1 MEKYKDPSL
10 PIEERVADLLSRM
23 TLDEKIRQTDQFYT
37 NDFSKK
43 TPEGRVE
50 EIRWDVLEESMQGM
64 SVGSVQFRSASPKIA
79 NELQRYAVE
88 RTRLG
93 IPFLFSEEALHGL
106 LDSHATCFPQ
116 QIGLAGTFEP
126 ELGRQMGHGI
136 AAEARACGVHETF
149 SPVMDLT
156 WDPRYGRAEEAFGED
171 TFLGGE
177 FAREIVK
184 GMQGEDLKRPDTVA
198 AEPKHYCGYG
208 TPVGGLNCAPAAMGR
223 HDVFAWALPVF
234 EQAFVEGGAWNT
246 MCSYTAIDG
255 QPVASDRELLT
266 DVLRGQ
272 YHMPG
277 FVRSDMTAVARLRGS
292 HYTAKDNND
301 AIRQGLE
308 AGVDLQLYDFTHE
321 EWTEGIRHLV
331 ESGEM
336 AEEVLD
342 QACGRVLKLKFAL
355 GLFENPYM
363 DESLHE
369 KTVNCEAHQEIA
381 LNIAR
386 KSICLLKNEK
396 KLLPLSDA
404 HKTIAV
410 VGPGANEPALGDYST
425 NYEASHMI
433 TVLDGIRQMAGED
446 RTVLYEKGCSYLG
459 EKVIPFHPGWFT
471 DENGERGLTA
481 RYYNNWDMSGE
492 PVVSRTDHMVNF
504 NWIYAKP
511 HPDVNADC
519 FSVVWTGKLK
529 PHEGFQGCIAVP
541 GQDSMRFYVDGK
553 LLIDAW
559 NQERGGHVADGRES
573 WHCPAGVSGDADC
586 REKISVS
593 GEYRARICVSRDSRR
608 ETVENA
614 DGYSDAAGKYD
625 AEDWLAGKQKKR
637 NSEVDAIGDSR
648 MADFTFESGREY
660 DIRLEFCN
668 DARGARVVLGYN
680 KGREDWHPALD
691 IVKKADIAVVCL
703 GDNGETSG
711 ENLDRTDLT
720 LPGKQQEFL
729 KEIAATGTPA
739 VLVLQNGRPLALT
752 WEEAHIP
759 AILECWF
766 PGEKGGRAVA
776 EVLFGKIA
784 PSGRLP
790 MSFPRAVGQVPCN
803 YNRLPGG
810 GWRYVEMDW
819 NPLYPFGYGLTYTH
833 FAYSDL
839 KVEGDGLSAAEVE
852 NGAEVKVS
860 FTVTNTGSCFG
871 EETAQLYLRDM
882 VSSTVKPKKALAGFE
897 KVALN
902 PGESRRVELAVGR
915 RQMRTLNQRFEWHV
929 EPGEFRVMVGDNSA
943 DILLKGRYEIKE
955 NEIAMRSQ

>member
-1 MEKYKDPSL
+1 MEKYRDPSL
-10 PIEERVADLLSRM
+10 PVEERVADLLSRM
-23 TLDEKIRQTDQFYT
+23 SLEEKIMQTDQFYT
-37 NDFSKK
+37 NDFTRKN
-43 TPEGRVE
+43 PEGRGE
-50 EIRWDVLEESMQGM
+50 EIRWDVLEKSVKGM
-64 SVGSVQFRSASPKIA
+64 SVGSIQFRMASPGIA

-88 RTRLG
+88 KTRLG

-106 LDSHATCFPQ
+106 LDSKATCFPQ

-126 ELGRQMGHGI
+126 ELGRQMGRGI

-149 SPVMDLT
+149 NPVMDLT
-156 WDPRYGRAEEAFGED
+156 WDPRYGRVEEAFGED
-171 TFLGGE
+171 TYLGGE
-177 FAREIVK
+177 FAREIVR
-184 GMQGEDLKRPDTVA
+184 GMQGEDLRHQDTVA

-223 HDVFAWALPVF
+223 HDVYAWALPVF

-255 QPVASDRELLT
+255 QPVASDHELLT

-272 YHMPG
+272 YGMPG

-321 EWTEGIRHLV
+321 EWMEGIRHLI

-336 AEEVLD
+336 AEEVLN

-355 GLFENPYM
+355 GLFENPYV

-369 KTVNCEAHQEIA
+369 KTVNCEAHRETA

-386 KSICLLKNEK
+386 KSICLLKNDK

-404 HKTIAV
+404 CKTIAV
-410 VGPGANEPALGDYST
+410 VGPGADEPALGDYSI
-425 NYEASHMI
+425 NYEASHMV
-433 TVLDGIRQMAGED
+433 TVLDGIRQLAGED

-459 EKVIPFHPGWFT
+459 EKVLPFRADWLA
-471 DENGERGLTA
+471 DEAGEKGLTA
-481 RYYNNWDMSGE
+481 RYYNNRDMSGE
-492 PVVSRTDHMVNF
+492 PVVTRRDWMVNF

-511 HPDVNADC
+511 HPDLNAEC

-529 PHEGFQGCIAVP
+529 PHESFQGCIAIP
-541 GQDSMRFYVDGK
+541 GQDSMRLYVDGE
-553 LLIDAW
+553 LIIDAW
-559 NQERGGHVADGRES
+559 KGESGRDGSAAE
-573 WHCPAGVSGDADC
+573 GTVGDA
-586 REKISVS
+586 
-593 GEYRARICVSRDSRR
+593 RANGV
-608 ETVENA
+608 
-614 DGYSDAAGKYD
+614 
-625 AEDWLAGKQKKR
+625 L
-637 NSEVDAIGDSR
+637 R
-648 MADFTFESGREY
+648 MADFTFRKGREY
-660 DIRLEFCN
+660 DLRLEFCN
-668 DARGARVVLGYN
+668 DARGARVILGYN
-680 KGREDWHPALD
+680 RGREDWKPALD
-691 IVKKADIAVVCL
+691 IVKRADVAVVCL

-711 ENLDRTDLT
+711 ENLDRTELI

-752 WEEAHIP
+752 WEEGHIP

-766 PGEKGGRAVA
+766 PGEKGGKAIA
-776 EVLFGKIA
+776 EVIFGKIA

-839 KVEGDGLSAAEVE
+839 QVEGDGLTASQVE
-852 NGAEVKVS
+852 KGAVVKVS
-860 FTVTNTGSCFG
+860 FTVTNTGGCFG

-882 VSSTVKPKKALAGFE
+882 VSSTVKPTRELAGFE

-902 PGESRRVELAVGR
+902 PGESRRVEFRLGR
-915 RQMRTLNQRFEWHV
+915 RQMRTLDRKFEWHV
-929 EPGEFRVMVGDNSA
+929 EPGEFRVMAGDNSA
-943 DILLKGRYEIKE
+943 DILLTGSYEIK
-955 NEIAMRSQ
+955 A